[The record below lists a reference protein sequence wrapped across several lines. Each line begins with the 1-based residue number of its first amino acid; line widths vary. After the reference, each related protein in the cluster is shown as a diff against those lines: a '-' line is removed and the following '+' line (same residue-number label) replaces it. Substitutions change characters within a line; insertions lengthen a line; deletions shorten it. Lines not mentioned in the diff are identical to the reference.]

1 VRTHQSGTLQ
11 TILVI
16 EDYAD
21 SRDMLRL
28 LLNDLGYHVITAGNG
43 GQALAVAAGEHVD
56 LVLADLGLP
65 DMSGLAVVR
74 RLRKLIGNVR
84 DVPIIM
90 LTAFDSNESF
100 RSAMDV
106 GCTAVFRKPLDFD
119 NLQAIIERLLSKP
132 ADEHSRI
139 ACDSSNLQSYL

>member
-28 LLNDLGYHVITAGNG
+28 LLNDLGYHVITAGDG
-43 GQALAVAAGEHVD
+43 RQALAVAAGEHVD

-74 RLRKLIGNVR
+74 RLRKLTGNV

-90 LTAFDSNESF
+90 LTAFDSSESF

-106 GCTAVFRKPLDFD
+106 GCTAVFKKPLDFD
-119 NLQAIIERLLSKP
+119 NLHAMIDRLLSKP
-132 ADEHSRI
+132 ADAHSRI
-139 ACDSSNLQSYL
+139 ACDSSNL